1 MRIRHGFEIFLF
13 ALWSKNDNLISAQRS
28 GLKTG
33 MNFRG
38 LVWQQVW
45 KITFFGL
52 KYRQDLENRTA
63 HPHQEFPGVTPP
75 PANDLIC
82 YSPSE
87 REATFLYVA
96 VIL

>member
-1 MRIRHGFEIFLF
+1 MRIWHGFEIFLF
-13 ALWSKNDNLISAQRS
+13 ALWSKNDNLISSQRS

-75 PANDLIC
+75 PRL
-82 YSPSE
+82 
-87 REATFLYVA
+87 TT
-96 VIL
+96 

>member
-1 MRIRHGFEIFLF
+1 MF

-45 KITFFGL
+45 KIKFFGL
-52 KYRQDLENRTA
+52 KYGQDLKNRPA
-63 HPHQEFPGVTPP
+63 PPPQEFPGETPP
-75 PANDLIC
+75 PPLAKDLIC
-82 YSPSE
+82 YSPPE